1 MNCMSSKIR
10 VRGCIALLVFC
21 GVLEAQNA
29 RPLEYALILSDPP
42 IARHLSSRRGLV
54 AQSARDEESRLRVA
68 QQRVIDQ
75 LAQKKIEITGSSRM
89 LVNAV
94 FVRATEARVPELRS
108 ISGVTRVEY
117 LPPVHRKLDRALP
130 LVNASAAWRALG
142 GDQNAGKGVK
152 IGILDTGIDQ
162 NHPAFQDS
170 SLSVPSGFPKGD
182 KNYTSQKVIVARS
195 YVAMLPFKD
204 VLAADSRPDDVTPRD
219 RSGHGTAIA
228 MIAAGERVT
237 APPGPI
243 SGIAP
248 KAFLGSYKIFGSP
261 GVNDTTRT
269 PVIIQALEDAISD
282 GMDIVALPVGDPAVY
297 GPLQTDAS
305 CAGSPPGFNIPSTA
319 CDVRAQAVESA
330 VHLGL
335 TVVVPAGNDGDS
347 GLNYPALSS
356 IDTPGTAPSAITV
369 GASTN
374 SHIFY
379 AGVIIPGKDAP
390 TRLIHA
396 LFGDGQKLSTELT
409 APLRDVS
416 QLQND
421 GRACAALPPKSL
433 SGAIALVQRG
443 DCAFSIK
450 ALNAANAGALAMIIV
465 QSTGNELPFPPTG
478 VAFAG
483 IPVVMAGNS
492 DGAVLQSVARTNPS
506 QQVTLSPTFYGVDST
521 PDVVA
526 TFSSRGPVIFT
537 GAIKPDLVAPGADLY
552 TAAQSYDPNG
562 DVYDPSGFTAVSGTS
577 FASGL
582 VAGAA
587 ALVKQVHPSYTP
599 GQIKSALVNSASGQV
614 TDNGATARITAAG
627 AGKLDAGAAVAA
639 PVTIEP
645 ATVSFGV
652 LDRNT
657 TFPVTVPL
665 KLTNTLTNA
674 TTTPMRINI
683 EVRPTD
689 QDSLAHVVASQ
700 TTLLLAGQTQITV
713 QLQGALSNPG
723 SYEGVLL
730 LHAGSVTLRVPYLYV
745 VGDANPDN
753 VLPLAGSSFDGAV
766 NDQGFFLILKLI
778 DPYGVAVTGEPVQF
792 NVASGDGVITATD
805 PATDVVGIAA
815 GNVNLGSQIGEQIF
829 TADIAGFHVE
839 FDGRARPRPT
849 ISAGGVVN
857 AGSHQ
862 AGKGLAAGS
871 YVEIYG
877 AGLSET
883 TNIAS
888 THYLPVSLA
897 GVSVSFDA
905 PGISVPGHIYFVTP
919 RQVDV
924 QIPWEL
930 QGQTSAQM
938 KVSVGE
944 SQSAVYTVALAN
956 ASPAAFQIPDS
967 ANGRLVAAALDTNN
981 HVISTANPARR
992 NQTISLYVNGLGAV
1006 NHTPASGDPTPSQ
1019 QFATTAVTPTVTI
1032 GGANARVAFSGLSP
1046 SSIGLYQINVTVP
1059 SQAPAG
1065 LQPVVITIDGID
1077 SQPAN
1082 LPVQ

>member
-1 MNCMSSKIR
+1 
-10 VRGCIALLVFC
+10 
-21 GVLEAQNA
+21 
-29 RPLEYALILSDPP
+29 
-42 IARHLSSRRGLV
+42 
-54 AQSARDEESRLRVA
+54 
-68 QQRVIDQ
+68 
-75 LAQKKIEITGSSRM
+75 
-89 LVNAV
+89 
-94 FVRATEARVPELRS
+94 
-108 ISGVTRVEY
+108 
-117 LPPVHRKLDRALP
+117 
-130 LVNASAAWRALG
+130 
-142 GDQNAGKGVK
+142 
-152 IGILDTGIDQ
+152 
-162 NHPAFQDS
+162 
-170 SLSVPSGFPKGD
+170 
-182 KNYTSQKVIVARS
+182 
-195 YVAMLPFKD
+195 
-204 VLAADSRPDDVTPRD
+204 
-219 RSGHGTAIA
+219 
-228 MIAAGERVT
+228 
-237 APPGPI
+237 
-243 SGIAP
+243 
-248 KAFLGSYKIFGSP
+248 
-261 GVNDTTRT
+261 
-269 PVIIQALEDAISD
+269 
-282 GMDIVALPVGDPAVY
+282 
-297 GPLQTDAS
+297 
-305 CAGSPPGFNIPSTA
+305 
-319 CDVRAQAVESA
+319 VRAQAVESA
-330 VHLGL
+330 VRLGL

-347 GLNYPALSS
+347 ALNYPALSS

-369 GASTN
+369 GATTN
-374 SHIFY
+374 AHIFY

-390 TRLIHA
+390 TRLIHG
-396 LFGDGQKLSTELT
+396 LFGDGQKLSTALT

-421 GRACAALPPKSL
+421 GRACAALAPNSL
-433 SGAIALVQRG
+433 KGAIALVQRG
-443 DCAFSIK
+443 NCAFSIK
-450 ALNAANAGALAMIIV
+450 AVNAANAGAVAMIIV
-465 QSTGNELPFPPTG
+465 QSAGNELPFPSTG

-483 IPVVMAGNS
+483 IPVMMTGNS
-492 DGAVLQSVARTNPS
+492 DGAFLQNVARTNPS
-506 QQVTLSPTFYGVDST
+506 QQVTLDPTVYAADSA

-526 TFSSRGPVIFT
+526 ALSSRGPVIFT

-562 DVYDPSGFTAVSGTS
+562 DVFDPSGFAAVSGTS

-582 VAGAA
+582 VTGAA
-587 ALVKQVHPSYTP
+587 ALVKQAHPSYSP

-627 AGKLDAGAAVAA
+627 AGKLNAGAAIAA

-645 ATVSFGV
+645 AMVSFGV
-652 LDRNT
+652 LDSNT

-665 KLTNTLTNA
+665 KLTNTLTNV
-674 TTTPMRINI
+674 TTTPMRIDI

-689 QDSLAHVVASQ
+689 QDSLARVTASQ
-700 TTLLLAGQTQITV
+700 TTVLLAGQAQLTV

-723 SYEGVLL
+723 SYEGFLL

-745 VGDANPDN
+745 VSDGNQDN

-778 DPYGVAVTGEPVQF
+778 DRYGVAITSQPVQF

-815 GNVNLGSQIGEQIF
+815 ANVDLGSQIGEQIF
-829 TADIAGFHVE
+829 TADVSGFHVE

-862 AGKGLAAGS
+862 AGKGLAPGS

-877 AGLSET
+877 SGLSET
-883 TNIAS
+883 TSIAS
-888 THYLPVSLA
+888 TPYLPVSLA
-897 GVSVSFDA
+897 GVSVSFDVT
-905 PGISVPGHIYFVTP
+905 GISVPGHVYFVTP
-919 RQVDV
+919 GQVDV

-930 QGQTSAQM
+930 QGQTSAVM

-944 SQSAVYTVALAN
+944 SQSAVYTVSLVK
-956 ASPAAFQIPDS
+956 ASPAAFEIQDS
-967 ANGRLVAAALDTNN
+967 VNGRLVAAALDANN
-981 HVISTANPARR
+981 QVITTANPAHR

-1019 QFATTAVTPTVTI
+1019 QLTTTAVNPTVTI
-1032 GGANARVAFSGLSP
+1032 GGVNAQVGFSGLSP